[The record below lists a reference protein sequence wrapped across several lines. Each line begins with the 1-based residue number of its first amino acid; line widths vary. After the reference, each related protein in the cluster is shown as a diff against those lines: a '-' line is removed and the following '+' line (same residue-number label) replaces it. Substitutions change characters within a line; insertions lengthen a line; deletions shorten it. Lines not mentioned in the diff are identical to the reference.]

1 MINYISHGGAGN
13 AHEQSLPVHCCRHG
27 CPVHLESLLGSALL
41 CFPGVARLIPG
52 SILFVLF
59 CTFVHIHIV
68 CAWNSSRG
76 KAGEFFAFQC
86 WKPCLFSPAPH
97 PCVFILFYF
106 FSLCILFCHL
116 GPFLETY
123 LFYPEAVLQENY
135 HQKR

>member
-1 MINYISHGGAGN
+1 MTNYISHGGSGN
-13 AHEQSLPVHCCRHG
+13 VHKQSLPVHCSCHF

-52 SILFVLF
+52 NILFVLF

-76 KAGEFFAFQC
+76 KAGEFIAFKC
-86 WKPCLFSPAPH
+86 WKPCLFSPAPIH
-97 PCVFILFYF
+97 VYLFYFILFSF
-106 FSLCILFCHL
+106 CILFCHL
-116 GPFLETY
+116 GPFLETF
-123 LFYPEAVLQENY
+123 FYPEAVLQENY